1 MYYVRYEISV
11 CSALRSNETQCTDGL
26 SSNAS
31 VCQVETS
38 GSHHFKLGEANSTLV
53 YEDGS
58 LKLQYGNGQKC
69 HTGGPRNTTLLFI
82 CDSSAH
88 TAAVSNVVEDH
99 CEYVVEVRTKLA
111 CPPAVRASECVFFFN
126 GSQSYDFSDLSRSLY
141 QGNWEAVGHNG
152 DVYYINVCQPL
163 NRVVGCSV
171 LSGVCKKTTVS
182 EGHVTYSNLGLA
194 YGAGFSF
201 RRQDD
206 EERIQ
211 LTYRY
216 TDPADGPRPQGSCQS
231 VETVIEFICNKSTFG
246 SEVSSLMALVERDPL
261 PSHAGLVKG
270 LDSTCPCH
278 VSVVCRLC
286 WCCM

>member
-1 MYYVRYEISV
+1 MCSRACYVRRYEISV
-11 CSALRSNETQCTDGL
+11 CSALRSNETQCTDGD
-26 SSNAS
+26 SSGAAI
-31 VCQVETS
+31 CQVQTDS
-38 GSHHFKLGEANSTLV
+38 SHHFKLGEANSTLV

-58 LKLQYGNGQKC
+58 LKLQYSNGQKC
-69 HTGGPRNTTLLFI
+69 HTGGSRNATLLFI

-88 TAAVSNVVEDH
+88 TAAVSNIVEDH

-111 CPPAVRASECVFFFN
+111 CPPAVRASECVFFN

-141 QGNWEAVGHNG
+141 QGNWEAEGPNG

-163 NRVVGCSV
+163 NRVAGCSV

-194 YGAGFSF
+194 YGSGFSYK
-201 RRQDD
+201 RQDD

-211 LTYRY
+211 LRYHY
-216 TDPADGPRPQGSCQS
+216 TDPAEGPRPQGGCQS

-246 SEVSSLMALVERDPL
+246 SEVSS
-261 PSHAGLVKG
+261 
-270 LDSTCPCH
+270 
-278 VSVVCRLC
+278 
-286 WCCM
+286 